1 MSRRKGD
8 EAYGKALDLWQ
19 APPNA
24 GEPLVCI
31 ATSYTFDATFFET
44 ECIGRFLQ
52 MEAHPSESASVAYLI
67 EREEKLAGARVHAL
81 IDRRHARDKE
91 SLRWDILLRTEMRS
105 EFSETR
111 QSLRQEIA
119 ETHRSLRQE
128 IAEKHD
134 EALRYMRV
142 LHEEVIDR
150 LKTMQEGQQPHP
162 PSRFALRRA
171 SRPQNDS

>member
-1 MSRRKGD
+1 MPRETIESRVDNLERR
-8 EAYGKALDLWQ
+8 
-19 APPNA
+19 
-24 GEPLVCI
+24 V
-31 ATSYTFDATFFET
+31 T
-44 ECIGRFLQ
+44 EL
-52 MEAHPSESASVAYLI
+52 
-67 EREEKLAGARVHAL
+67 EKLPDRVSAV
-81 IDRRHARDKE
+81 E
-91 SLRWDILLRTEMRS
+91 SQIVLLRTEMRS